1 MGLKVYKEPC
11 KNCLFSQDAI
21 VSPGR
26 RKEILD
32 GIKKSQSYFE
42 CHKSTEAGENIMCR
56 TFYDQLGFY
65 SQIVRIAERLNA
77 IDFVDMPDHDKYV
90 SYNESRRKI

>member
-21 VSPGR
+21 VSPER

-32 GIKKSQSYFE
+32 GIKRKQSWFA
-42 CHKSTEAGENIMCR
+42 CHKATEKGKQIMCR
-56 TFYDQLGFY
+56 TFYDQLGHY
-65 SQIVRIAERLNA
+65 SQMVRIAERLNG
-77 IDFVDMPDHDKYV
+77 IEFVDMPEHDKYV
-90 SYNESRRKI
+90 SYNESKRR

>member
-1 MGLKVYKEPC
+1 MGLKVYKQPC

-21 VSPGR
+21 VSPAR

-32 GIKKSQSYFE
+32 GIKKKQSWFA
-42 CHKSTEAGENIMCR
+42 CHKSTERKENIMCR

-65 SQIVRIAERLNA
+65 SQMVRIAERLNQVE
-77 IDFVDMPDHDKYV
+77 FVEMPEHERYV
-90 SYNESRRKI
+90 SYNEMRR